1 MHYVYII
8 LEFISLE
15 DKIRHYLVGEF
26 RLLLDPLDVLL
37 LKRLELILALL
48 DERPL
53 ASVYSSCRLDSP
65 TSRSSGVPEE
75 GEEDFSCCFLLLGLF
90 LFLYLKAPLT
100 N

>member
-1 MHYVYII
+1 M
-8 LEFISLE
+8 
-15 DKIRHYLVGEF
+15 
-26 RLLLDPLDVLL
+26 
-37 LKRLELILALL
+37 ELILALL

-75 GEEDFSCCFLLLGLF
+75 EDEAEADEDFSCCFLLLGLF
-90 LFLYLKAPLT
+90 LFLYLKVPLT

>member
-1 MHYVYII
+1 M
-8 LEFISLE
+8 
-15 DKIRHYLVGEF
+15 
-26 RLLLDPLDVLL
+26 
-37 LKRLELILALL
+37 ELILALL

-75 GEEDFSCCFLLLGLF
+75 EEAEEEEDFSCCFLLLGLF
-90 LFLYLKAPLT
+90 LFLYLKVPLT

>member
-1 MHYVYII
+1 M
-8 LEFISLE
+8 
-15 DKIRHYLVGEF
+15 GEL

-65 TSRSSGVPEE
+65 TSRSSGVPEAE
-75 GEEDFSCCFLLLGLF
+75 EAEEDFSCCFLLLGLF
-90 LFLYLKAPLT
+90 LFLYLKVPVMD
-100 N
+100 

>member
-1 MHYVYII
+1 M
-8 LEFISLE
+8 
-15 DKIRHYLVGEF
+15 GEF

-37 LKRLELILALL
+37 LKRLELILALF

-65 TSRSSGVPEE
+65 TSRSSGVPEVE
-75 GEEDFSCCFLLLGLF
+75 EEEDFSCCFLLLGLF
-90 LFLYLKAPLT
+90 LFLYLEVPLT

>member
-1 MHYVYII
+1 MHYHTRIHKTQ
-8 LEFISLE
+8 
-15 DKIRHYLVGEF
+15 DKIRQHYLVGEF

-65 TSRSSGVPEE
+65 TSRSSGLPEE
-75 GEEDFSCCFLLLGLF
+75 EVEDFSCCFLLLGLF
-90 LFLYLKAPLT
+90 LFR
-100 N
+100 

>member
-1 MHYVYII
+1 M
-8 LEFISLE
+8 
-15 DKIRHYLVGEF
+15 

-75 GEEDFSCCFLLLGLF
+75 EEDVADVDFSCCFLLLGLF
-90 LFLYLKAPLT
+90 LFLYLKGPLT